1 MYKLAIVGIVLSGV
15 LMSAAIAQ
23 AKPVGMS
30 NAENRALVIRSEGL
44 NQKYGVGQKS
54 QQAIIREKLG
64 EIGAWAVP
72 STSTDLHA
80 AAAIIREKLGEIGA
94 WAVPSTS
101 TQTEVVPQS
110 QQAIIREK
118 LGEIGAWA
126 VPSNSTQ
133 TEVVPKSLP
142 TSPRPSSRLAA
153 TGSTG
158 TTRESEPR
166 SSSAPCFSGSRAWQ
180 RDAGTTPGRSP
191 TSRARPTFEGAA
203 GAASSTEASS
213 PGGAAVT
220 VPGVCGRPGCSLTTA
235 TARVAR
241 L

>member
-30 NAENRALVIRSEGL
+30 KAEDRALVNRSQGL

-72 STSTDLHA
+72 STSTTSTQQP
-80 AAAIIREKLGEIGA
+80 IIREKLGEIGA

-101 TQTEVVPQS
+101 TTSTPTPVVS
-110 QQAIIREK
+110 SDDGFDWNNA
-118 LGEIGAWA
+118 GIGA
-126 VPSNSTQ
+126 VR
-133 TEVVPKSLP
+133 
-142 TSPRPSSRLAA
+142 PRCHAARGRELGNETPAPPAGRPLAEQA
-153 TGSTG
+153 
-158 TTRESEPR
+158 
-166 SSSAPCFSGSRAWQ
+166 
-180 RDAGTTPGRSP
+180 
-191 TSRARPTFEGAA
+191 PTFEEAA

-213 PGGAAVT
+213 LGGAAVP
-220 VPGVCGRPGCSLTTA
+220 VPGVCDPSWPCSLTTA